1 MNKKLII
8 VLYIL
13 SILYPQDSKKSIH
26 QNESISFKRNTSFLK
41 TNKVNVKTGLDILLD
56 RKNYFIDS
64 KNIALVTNKTGVD
77 KKGIPNYKR
86 FLNLD
91 NVHLKVIFTPEHG
104 LFGEAENGEKIEYK
118 EGVSG
123 NELPKIISLYG
134 AVRKPSDEM
143 LSNIDLIIYDIQDIG
158 SRFYTYI
165 STLGLVMEAAAKLEI
180 PLLILDRPNPIR
192 NDILEGPTLDLKY
205 QSFIGYYPIPIR
217 YGKTVGGLTRAII
230 KNKWISPLPKIDI
243 IDTEGW
249 TEDLWFDETDL
260 NWINPSP
267 NIQNLEA
274 AILYPGMCLLEG
286 TNISEG
292 RGTSDPFKWFGA
304 PWIDGLKISEA
315 LTKFNLPGVKFVPRR
330 KTPISIPGK
339 ALNPKFMNEKCHGVE
354 VWVTNRNKYNS
365 VETGLLILF
374 TINNMHPSKIKLNQ
388 KFINML
394 WGSEHL
400 YNELKNNSTGT
411 YFINNYVR

>member
-8 VLYIL
+8 ALYIL
-13 SILYPQDSKKSIH
+13 GILYPQNNKKSIH
-26 QNESISFKRNTSFLK
+26 QNESISFKKNINFLK
-41 TNKVNVKTGLDILLD
+41 TKKVNVQTGLDILLD

-64 KNIALVTNKTGVD
+64 KNIALVTNQTGVD
-77 KKGIPNYKR
+77 KKGVPNYRR

-118 EGVSG
+118 EGVNS

-134 AVRKPSDEM
+134 AIRKPSDEM

-165 STLGLVMEAAAKLEI
+165 STLGLIMEAAAKLEI
-180 PLLILDRPNPIR
+180 PLLVLDRPNPIR
-192 NDILEGPTLDLKY
+192 NDILEGPILDLKY
-205 QSFIGYYPIPIR
+205 KSFVGYYPIPIR
-217 YGKTVGGLTRAII
+217 YGKTIGGLTRAII

-267 NIQNLEA
+267 NIQGLEA

-286 TNISEG
+286 SNISEG

-304 PWIDGLKISEA
+304 PWVDGLKISEA
-315 LTKFNLPGVKFVPRR
+315 LTKYDLPGVKFVPRR

-339 ALNPKFMNEKCHGVE
+339 ALTPKFMNEKCHGVE
-354 VWVTNRNKYNS
+354 VWITNRNKYRS
-365 VETGLLILF
+365 IETGLLILF
-374 TINNMHPSKIKLNQ
+374 TINTMYPNKIKLNQ